1 MLNINEIQKML
12 LDYFQWML
20 DFNNLSKCD
29 GLNSSLVLILHVF
42 ISNTN
47 YYMLKHVKQ
56 RPDSDTNATDLSKD
70 VANICNICGQ
80 L

>member
-12 LDYFQWML
+12 LDYFQWTL

-47 YYMLKHVKQ
+47 YYITVAEACKT
-56 RPDSDTNATDLSKD
+56 DTDTNATDLSKD